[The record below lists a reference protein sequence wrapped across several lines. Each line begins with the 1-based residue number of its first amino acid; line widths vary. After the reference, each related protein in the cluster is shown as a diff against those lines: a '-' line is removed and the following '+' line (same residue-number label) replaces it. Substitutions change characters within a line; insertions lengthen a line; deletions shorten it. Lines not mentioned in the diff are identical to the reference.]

1 MSPESSADNLPE
13 LFDNGADAEVQ
24 LSRSSSAVFRPCL
37 FGEDMLLNEEELSD
51 FPEASCYKN
60 KTGKLVHAWSKLS
73 PCRSDLTEICL
84 HPVLTQGLE
93 PILLYPHQ
101 WLVCC

>member
-60 KTGKLVHAWSKLS
+60 KTGKESYFCSSSHVKR
-73 PCRSDLTEICL
+73 RSDKQIA
-84 HPVLTQGLE
+84 
-93 PILLYPHQ
+93 
-101 WLVCC
+101 